1 MLRDNIQLV
10 TVFAL
15 RYSSLQ
21 CRLISM
27 VLIGIRQSPIFGF
40 FESTPEVR
48 VLCSASITRH
58 QRSYDP
64 VRLPPGPP
72 PENDVEVAT
81 LIPNGYP
88 PITCITF
95 PTCCAHYPGGSNG
108 CTCRWLPHSRG
119 LPQMTGGSASALA
132 LSRPARASHALRPVG
147 SLSRPRR
154 PLSRGFSPDGYP
166 TKPLASY
173 QIYRLLSG
181 WNLPPL
187 VIHAFG
193 AHGHLQTFCYRGRG
207 MM

>member
-1 MLRDNIQLV
+1 M
-10 TVFAL
+10 
-15 RYSSLQ
+15 
-21 CRLISM
+21 
-27 VLIGIRQSPIFGF
+27 
-40 FESTPEVR
+40 PEVR
-48 VLCSASITRH
+48 VLCSTGITQH

-64 VRLPPGPP
+64 VRLPPEPP
-72 PENDVEVAT
+72 SENDVEDAT
-81 LIPNGYP
+81 LIPNGAP

-108 CTCRWLPHSRG
+108 CTCRCLPHSRG

-166 TKPLASY
+166 TKPLVSY

-193 AHGHLQTFCYRGRG
+193 AHGQLLPYPACANLMTWTSALDRSRKSACTSTFQDGAVPNL
-207 MM
+207 